1 MTALE
6 ALDVLIALNG
16 AATNALLAAQEAG
29 AILKQAH
36 DEGWADNDPR
46 WDQKWEDADMAFK
59 IARARLD

>member
-1 MTALE
+1 MTKTN

-16 AATNALLAAQEAG
+16 AAINALLAAQEAG

-36 DEGWADNDPR
+36 DEGWTDADPR
-46 WDQKWEDADMAFK
+46 WDQKWADADMAFK